1 MTAVQLPHVIEAHE
15 GEELLGRIGRDRAAI
30 RRRLR
35 SDGAV
40 LLRGFTAGG
49 VDGFESAVRE
59 LSGEAP
65 LRYEERSSPRSTIK
79 GRVYTSTDYPPH
91 EEIFFHN
98 ENSYRVSWPMSL
110 YFYCVEPPGG
120 RGATPLSDT
129 RRVLSLLDPAV
140 REEFE
145 RRGWKVVRNFG
156 SEFGLSWQE
165 VYDTDDRAQVERFCA
180 ANGVAVEWRP
190 DGGLRTSSVRD
201 AVHRHPETGEEVW
214 FNHAAIFHISTLSP
228 ENREGMLELFGEEDL
243 PNQSYFGD
251 GADIPDDVM
260 AHVRDCYRTA
270 ATRFDWSRDDVLVID
285 NMLTAHGRE
294 PFTRPRTI
302 AVAMAEAVAANG
314 RG

>member
-1 MTAVQLPHVIEAHE
+1 MELPHVIEAHE
-15 GEELLGRIGRDRAAI
+15 GEELLGRIGRDRTEI

-35 SDGAV
+35 TEGAV
-40 LLRGFTAGG
+40 LLRGFTVGG
-49 VDGFESAVRE
+49 VDGFESAVRA
-59 LSGEAP
+59 LSGEDP
-65 LRYEERSSPRSTIK
+65 LPYEERSSPRSTIK
-79 GRVYTSTDYPPH
+79 GRVYTSTEYPPH

-98 ENSYRVSWPMSL
+98 ENSYRTSWPMSL
-110 YFYCVEPPGG
+110 YFYCVEPPAD
-120 RGATPLSDT
+120 RGATPLADT
-129 RRVLSLLDPAV
+129 RQVLRTLDPAV

-145 RRGWKVVRNFG
+145 RRGWMVVRNFG

-165 VYDTDDRAQVERFCA
+165 VFGTEDRALVERLCA
-180 ANGVAVEWRP
+180 AGDVAVEWRA
-190 DGGLRTSSVRD
+190 DGRLRTTSLRR
-201 AVHRHPETGEEVW
+201 AVHRHPQTGDEVW
-214 FNHAAIFHISTLSP
+214 FNHAAVFHLSTLSP
-228 ENREGMLELFGEEDL
+228 ENREGMLELFGEKEL

-260 AHVRDCYRTA
+260 AHVRDCYRSA
-270 ATRFDWSRDDVLVID
+270 ATRFDYARDDVLVVD

>member
-1 MTAVQLPHVIEAHE
+1 MELPHVIEAQDDE
-15 GEELLGRIGRDRAAI
+15 KLLDRMARDRAGI
-30 RRRLR
+30 RQALR
-35 SDGAV
+35 TNGAV
-40 LLRGFTAGG
+40 LLRGFAVGG

-65 LRYEERSSPRSTIK
+65 LPYEERSSPRSTIK

-110 YFYCVEPPGG
+110 YFYCVEPP
-120 RGATPLSDT
+120 RSQGATPLSDT
-129 RRVLSLLDPAV
+129 RQVLRALDPAV

-145 RRGWKVVRNFG
+145 RRRWKVVRNFG

-165 VYDTDDRAQVERFCA
+165 VFNTGDRAQVERFCA
-180 ANGVAVEWRP
+180 ANDVAVEWRP
-190 DGGLRTSSVRD
+190 GGRLRTSSVRD

-214 FNHAAIFHISTLSP
+214 FNHAAIFHLSTLSP
-228 ENREGMLELFGEEDL
+228 EIREGMLELFDEEDL
-243 PNQSYFGD
+243 PNNSYFGD
-251 GADIPDDVM
+251 GAAIPDDVM
-260 AHVRDCYRTA
+260 AHVRDCYRSA
-270 ATRFDWSRDDVLVID
+270 ATRFDYARHDVLVID

-302 AVAMAEAVAANG
+302 AVAMAEPVPAAG
-314 RG
+314 PEVKP

>member
-1 MTAVQLPHVIEAHE
+1 MDLPLVIEAQDDE
-15 GEELLGRIGRDRAAI
+15 NLLHRTARDRAGI
-30 RRRLR
+30 RRALR
-35 SDGAV
+35 TNGAV
-40 LLRGFTAGG
+40 LLRGFAVEG
-49 VDGFESAVRE
+49 VDGFEAAVRE
-59 LSGEAP
+59 LSGGAP
-65 LRYEERSSPRSTIK
+65 LPYEERSSPRSTIK

-110 YFYCVEPPGG
+110 YFYCVEPPRR

-129 RRVLSLLDPAV
+129 REVLRALDPAV

-165 VYDTDDRAQVERFCA
+165 VFNSGDRAQVERFCA
-180 ANGVAVEWRP
+180 ANDVSVEWRP

-214 FNHAAIFHISTLSP
+214 FNHAAIFHLSTLSP
-228 ENREGMLELFGEEDL
+228 EIREGMLELFDEEDL
-243 PNQSYFGD
+243 PNNSYFGD
-251 GADIPDDVM
+251 GAAIPDDVM
-260 AHVRDCYRTA
+260 AHVRDCYRSA
-270 ATRFDWSRDDVLVID
+270 ATRFDYVRDDVLVVD

-302 AVAMAEAVAANG
+302 AVAMAEPGPGVRA
-314 RG
+314 